1 MKIIHVNR
9 INVSIS
15 GNNHTSKNYTDT
27 DIYIYF
33 RIFAEETFKIQS
45 QCFHGGDREARRW
58 KHQARRRCLTSLENR
73 FESSSW
79 LDHYSSPPTF

>member
-27 DIYIYF
+27 DIYIF
-33 RIFAEETFKIQS
+33 SNI
-45 QCFHGGDREARRW
+45 CGGNFQNSESVLSRW
-58 KHQARRRCLTSLENR
+58 
-73 FESSSW
+73 
-79 LDHYSSPPTF
+79 